1 MTPGVREAPWA
12 YLGGQSEM
20 ISRARDYTFCKSLL
34 ITDTNLLD
42 NTFTA
47 QSDRELLSTL
57 ATHGIPCE
65 AIGRFIVHSEK
76 ETNPTL
82 WFSERGW
89 KKGEGG
95 FAIPEEFKE
104 VIRVET
110 DEVPITLFRGI
121 STRPHTLD
129 ENERIRFR
137 QMFETAL
144 DRGHPAVVI
153 ARPSPIL
160 TDILAAARLRGVAT
174 VVLQPDCTP
183 RDPAI
188 FRDADVILT
197 PSTFTA
203 HYLREAFGVPC
214 AYLPP
219 IVASRPNA
227 ETTRSGAVVFDA
239 TAPGS
244 GLLLFA
250 QIAEELGRRRPG
262 LPVVLIGANGSL
274 DMPSGGTLKCI
285 PQADADYAWA
295 AARVCVAPTVGW
307 EHFPQAALSAVS
319 YGVPTITSDRGSAAE
334 LLGSAA
340 LVLPL
345 PERITSACHSQ
356 LQPAEVAPWVEMI
369 LRICDDRGFA
379 DRQRGLVVLA
389 RERLAKNQLI
399 HRYAEFLSQLASSKC
414 HSGSMNPFST
424 NGHVIDDTA
433 AVQSLAQTYPWPD
446 QRPEDAAPGQEA
458 GWLGAGSEVMLS
470 RSLSQKTKLV
480 VELGSWLGLSTRFIA
495 EAAPRATVISVDH
508 WKGSP
513 EHHTEERF
521 RPLLPRLYETFQ
533 SRCWKYRDRIVP
545 LRMNSLDGLRRVSE
559 AGLEPD
565 FIYVDAE
572 HTYEAVSAELKL
584 ARELFPHTLLGG
596 DDYDWLGVRQAVDE
610 FARQNYLVVD
620 RMGSRGWRLL
630 EGWQATDASQPPP
643 GRGQWVVL
651 VPHMNGIEWECEHA
665 LRQLES
671 AGVRVVRKGGCSAI
685 DVARNELIS
694 DAIHDGAESMLFV
707 DSDIGF
713 DPADAL
719 RLLARPEPVAAG
731 IYAKKGMR
739 ELASV
744 FADGVKEVLFGPEA
758 TGAYPL
764 KYAAT
769 GFLRIKVGVLRQ
781 MIADLRLP
789 LCNTHWGRGVW
800 PFFQPLI
807 VPQGTDKW
815 HYLGEDWA
823 FSHRLGQIGVTPV
836 ADTSIRLWHWGRY
849 SFGWED
855 AGSTVSRY
863 RSYSYNLA
871 PTPEPSR
878 VGT

>member
-1 MTPGVREAPWA
+1 
-12 YLGGQSEM
+12 M
-20 ISRARDYTFCKSLL
+20 ISRARDCTFCKSLL
-34 ITDTNLLD
+34 VTDTNLLD
-42 NTFTA
+42 NTFEA
-47 QSDRELLSTL
+47 QSDRELLRSL
-57 ATHGIPCE
+57 AALGVPCE
-65 AIGRFIVHSEK
+65 AIGRLTISGDR
-76 ETNPTL
+76 ETDPVPWL
-82 WFSERGW
+82 AEQGW

-95 FAIPEEFKE
+95 FPIPEEFNE
-104 VIRVET
+104 AIRVEAS
-110 DEVPITLFRGI
+110 EVPITLFRGT
-121 STRPHTLD
+121 STRPHVLD
-129 ENERIRFR
+129 EGERNRFR
-137 QMFETAL
+137 QLIEIAL
-144 DRGHPAVVI
+144 DRGHPAVVV
-153 ARPSPIL
+153 ARPSLIL
-160 TDILAAARLRGVAT
+160 ADVLAAARFRGIAT
-174 VVLQPDCTP
+174 IALQPDCTP
-183 RDPAI
+183 RDPAV
-188 FRDADVILT
+188 FREADVVLT
-197 PSTFTA
+197 PSSFA
-203 HYLREAFGVPC
+203 SHYLREAFGLPC
-214 AYLPP
+214 THLPP
-219 IVASRPNA
+219 VVAGRLQA
-227 ETTRSGAVVFDA
+227 EETRSGAVVFDA

-274 DMPSGGTLKCI
+274 DMPKGGTLRCI
-285 PQADADYAWA
+285 PRAEADAVWA
-295 AARVCVAPTVGW
+295 SARVCVAPMVGW
-307 EHFPQAALSAVS
+307 EYFPQAALSALS
-319 YGVPTITSDRGSAAE
+319 YGVPTITSDRGAGPE
-334 LLGSAA
+334 MLGSAA

-345 PERITSACHSQ
+345 PERITTTFHSQ
-356 LQPAEVAPWVEMI
+356 LQPAELAPWVEMI
-369 LRICDDRGFA
+369 LRICDDRSFA

-389 RERLAKNQLI
+389 SQRLAASELA
-399 HRYAEFLSQLASSKC
+399 HRYAEFLSQLAASKS
-414 HSGSMNPFST
+414 HSGSSANLFST
-424 NGHVIDDTA
+424 NGHTIDDSTA
-433 AVQSLAQTYPWPD
+433 VRSLTESHPWPD

-458 GWLGAGSEVMLS
+458 GWLGAGSDVMLS
-470 RSLSQKTKLV
+470 RSLSPKTKLV
-480 VELGSWLGLSTRFIA
+480 VELGAWLGLSTRFIA
-495 EAAPRATVISVDH
+495 DAAPRATVISVDH

-513 EHHTEERF
+513 EHQTEERF
-521 RPLLPRLYETFQ
+521 RALLPRLYETFQ
-533 SRCWKYRDRIVP
+533 SRCWKYRDRVVP
-545 LRMNSLDGLRRVSE
+545 LRMSSLDGLRQVAE
-559 AGLEPD
+559 AGLDPD

-572 HTYEAVSAELKL
+572 HTYEAVTAELKL

-596 DDYDWLGVRQAVDE
+596 DDYDWQGVRQAVDE
-610 FARQNYLVVD
+610 FAHRNGLVVD

-630 EGWQATDASQPPP
+630 EGWQAADASQPPP
-643 GRGQWVVL
+643 GRGQAVVL

-685 DVARNELIS
+685 DVARNELAS
-694 DAIHDGAESMLFV
+694 DAIHEGAEAMLFV

-731 IYAKKGMR
+731 VYPKKGMR

-744 FADGVKEVLFGPEA
+744 FAEGVKEVLFGPEVP
-758 TGAYPL
+758 GPYPL

-769 GFLRIKVGVLRQ
+769 GFLRIKAGVLRQ
-781 MIADLRLP
+781 MIAELRLP

-807 VPQGTDKW
+807 VPQGTEKW

-823 FSHRLGQIGVTPV
+823 FSHRLGQIGVTPI

-871 PTPEPSR
+871 PSPEPSR